1 MVLGLTAVS
10 ALVGGEQLLAL
21 WLRNLARADGWYEIR
36 RPFQVVALAIALGA
50 GILLATRLWHHACLS
65 NPPMALAWATAG
77 MGVVVG
83 LVCLRLV
90 SYHYADMLMG
100 QRVAGFSVARWAELV
115 GLVLVWRGA
124 LHQLL
129 FTYSF
134 R

>member
-1 MVLGLTAVS
+1 
-10 ALVGGEQLLAL
+10 
-21 WLRNLARADGWYEIR
+21 
-36 RPFQVVALAIALGA
+36 
-50 GILLATRLWHHACLS
+50 
-65 NPPMALAWATAG
+65 MALAWATAG

-100 QRVAGFSVARWAELV
+100 QHVAGFSVARWTELV